1 MLLLESNI
9 WRVPQCKS
17 SRSSEDKRL
26 QHAALRCVS
35 CKLFFLET
43 QNSASQNFLQ
53 LQVIVEACIKNSTH
67 YIDVTGELPW
77 MSLGMTIENSR
88 INWKTASDFTSA
100 FGQGMTWSR
109 NIMLKLGS
117 KDQWSYSPPGM
128 CVPRPSGKHH
138 HYPDIGWFPGDSWC
152 LSKVRLMIFFATAW
166 WKSWAPWKCTVP
178 GTIFGPSCRIGQ
190 FFMDLTNPKIQKK
203 RFQWIVS
210 GRSSLRW
217 IFLPVW
223 RNEWWH
229 TTIAGQILSQIMS
242 EAGSVGKEGPL
253 AWHVCY
259 ILCIILYWHFLSPP
273 QIAALCSEES
283 QICSKDPFCLGGRRN
298 SNDRPRDGANTQRS
312 LSVLKKTTP
321 AQYS

>member
-1 MLLLESNI
+1 MESSTVQEFPNFRGQKI
-9 WRVPQCKS
+9 
-17 SRSSEDKRL
+17 
-26 QHAALRCVS
+26 AACS
-35 CKLFFLET
+35 FEMC
-43 QNSASQNFLQ
+43 Q
-53 LQVIVEACIKNSTH
+53 LQIVFFRNPKQRLAELSTAGYRGGLH
-67 YIDVTGELPW
+67 QELHSLHWCHWWAAMDV
-77 MSLGMTIENSR
+77 LGMTIENRR
-88 INWKTASDFTSA
+88 INWKTASHFTSA

-190 FFMDLTNPKIQKK
+190 FFMDLMNPKIQKN

-217 IFLPVW
+217 IF
-223 RNEWWH
+223 
-229 TTIAGQILSQIMS
+229 
-242 EAGSVGKEGPL
+242 
-253 AWHVCY
+253 
-259 ILCIILYWHFLSPP
+259 
-273 QIAALCSEES
+273 
-283 QICSKDPFCLGGRRN
+283 
-298 SNDRPRDGANTQRS
+298 
-312 LSVLKKTTP
+312 
-321 AQYS
+321 